1 MMLSIEKTVFL
12 RSLNY
17 LRVSHGYAIRYNW
30 IYPLLLGGA
39 SACCILQLVT
49 VKSLFETEGLVRLFT
64 PVLSILAPFYIAAL
78 AAVATFSGNKSVD
91 SPFSMSQPVLL
102 KVIGDGGDWE
112 SIDVTPRHFLSLLFG
127 YCTSLSLFLLLVSI
141 FAPFIEKI
149 AETVSSNSPEFLLTG
164 VFLVFTVLLSQ
175 LILGTLLGVYY
186 LADRIHRA

>member
-1 MMLSIEKTVFL
+1 MMRSIEKTVFL

-17 LRVSHGYAIRYNW
+17 LRVSHGYALRYNW
-30 IYPLLLGGA
+30 IYPLLIGGA
-39 SACCILQLVT
+39 TAFGILQLVA
-49 VKSLFETEGLVRLFT
+49 VPSLFEADGFVRSFT

-78 AAVATFSGNKSVD
+78 AAVATFSGNPSVD
-91 SPFSMSQPVLL
+91 RPFYMSQPVLL

-112 SIDVTPRHFLSLLFG
+112 NIDVTPRHFLSLLFG
-127 YCTSLSLFLLLVSI
+127 YCTSLSILLLLVSI
-141 FAPFIEKI
+141 FAPFIAKL
-149 AETVSSNSPEFLLTG
+149 AETVSYNWASFLLLA

>member
-1 MMLSIEKTVFL
+1 MMRSIEKTVFL

-17 LRVSHGYAIRYNW
+17 LRVSHGYALRYNW

-39 SACCILQLVT
+39 TALGILKLVPVT
-49 VKSLFETEGLVRLFT
+49 SLFEADGFMRSFT

-91 SPFSMSQPVLL
+91 RPFDMSQPVLL

-112 SIDVTPRHFLSLLFG
+112 NIDVTPRHFLSLLFG
-127 YCTSLSLFLLLVSI
+127 YCTSLSILLLLVSI
-141 FAPFIEKI
+141 FAPFIAKL
-149 AETVSSNSPEFLLTG
+149 AETTSCNWTAFSLSA
-164 VFLVFTVLLSQ
+164 VFLVFAVLLSQ
-175 LILGTLLGVYY
+175 LILGTLLGVYF